1 MRFCSKLE
9 LALALGAIVSA
20 ALLPTTAG
28 AQGGFL
34 EDRAPREGPGFKVG
48 RLVLHPGLSLQSGYN
63 SNIFLQSSNEE
74 GAFIL
79 RLEGYLDVATAGAVR
94 SAQGEANAVEPKK
107 IEFRGGVGGR
117 YYHYFSARVGD
128 NVGADANVDFSYN
141 PSKVFSLQVRDEFR
155 RTIQPFSNPNTTSG
169 TTISYGRNINTASL
183 ALVGR
188 SKSQVLEGSVGYTN
202 YVQFFDANVYA
213 YAKTMSHH
221 VPVSLS
227 WRFFPTSALVYTA
240 EYINQTY
247 LNPEQVLASPTS
259 LSNNNRVLTLIG
271 YNGAITERTMLT
283 AMIGY
288 TAGFYEA
295 AQNFDDVIARANL
308 SWRPRATIVFT
319 TAFDRNVRPSYIGN
333 YTTINRLRASA
344 RFTIA
349 GALDLGVS
357 AWVSFDKS
365 GLALSPDGAPLGN
378 QLNRKDTRL
387 QAALFGEYRF
397 KAWLAL
403 FGQIGYLADYTGFR
417 YLGTGPLI
425 VPYANYQRFGA
436 WLGLRVFY

>member
-1 MRFCSKLE
+1 MRFFSKLE

-48 RLVLHPGLSLQSGYN
+48 RLVLHPGLSLQGGYD
-63 SNIFLQSSNEE
+63 SNVFLQSSGEE
-74 GAFIL
+74 GSFIL
-79 RLEGYLDVATAGAVR
+79 RLEGYLDVATVGAVR
-94 SAQGEANAVEPKK
+94 RAQGEANALEPQK

-117 YYHYFSARVGD
+117 YYHYFSGRVAD
-128 NVGADANVDFSYN
+128 NVGADANADFSYN
-141 PSKVFSLQVRDEFR
+141 PSKVFTLQLRDDFT
-155 RTIQPFSNPNTTSG
+155 RTIRPFSNPNTTSG
-169 TTISYGRNINTASL
+169 TTISYGRNINAASL

-202 YVQFFDANVYA
+202 YVQLFDAGLYTYGN
-213 YAKTMSHH
+213 TMSHH

-227 WRFFPTSALVYTA
+227 WRFFPSSALVYTV

-271 YNGAITERTMLT
+271 YNGAITERTLLT

-295 AQNFDDVIARANL
+295 AQNFDAVIARVDL

-319 TAFDRNVRPSYIGN
+319 TGFDRNVHPSFIGN
-333 YTTINRLRASA
+333 YTTINRLRANA
-344 RFTIA
+344 RFTLA
-349 GALDLGVS
+349 GALDVGMN

-365 GLALSPDGAPLGN
+365 GPALSPDGAPIGN
-378 QLNRKDTRL
+378 QLNREDTRL
-387 QAALFGEYRF
+387 QAALFAEYRF

-403 FGQIGYLADYTGFR
+403 FSEIGYLADFTDFR

-425 VPYANYQRFGA
+425 VPYANYQRFEA

>member
-1 MRFCSKLE
+1 MRLRSKLE

-20 ALLPTTAG
+20 ALLSTNVD
-28 AQGGFL
+28 AQDGFL

-48 RLVLHPGLSLQSGYN
+48 RLVLHPGLSLQGGYD
-63 SNIFLQSSNEE
+63 SNVFLQSSDEE
-74 GAFIL
+74 GSFIL
-79 RLEGYLDVATAGAVR
+79 RLEGYLDVATVGAVR
-94 SAQGEANAVEPKK
+94 RIEGEANAIEPQKV
-107 IEFRGGVGGR
+107 EFRGGVGAR
-117 YYHYFSARVGD
+117 FYHYFNQRVAD

-141 PSKVFSLQVRDEFR
+141 PSKVFTLQIRDEFR
-155 RTIQPFSNPNTTSG
+155 RTIRPFSNPNTTSG
-169 TTISYGRNINTASL
+169 TTISYGRNINAASL

-202 YVQFFDANVYA
+202 YVQFFDASLYA
-213 YAKTMSHH
+213 YANTMSHH

-227 WRFFPTSALVYTA
+227 WRFFPSSALVYTV

-247 LNPEQVLASPTS
+247 LNPEQVLDSPTS

-271 YNGAITERTMLT
+271 YNGAITERTLLT

-319 TAFDRNVRPSYIGN
+319 TGFDRNVRPSFIGN
-333 YTTINRLRASA
+333 YTTINRLRANA
-344 RFTIA
+344 RFTLA
-349 GALDLGVS
+349 GALDLGVN

-365 GLALSPDGAPLGN
+365 GLALSPDGTPIGN
-378 QLNRKDTRL
+378 SLHRKDTRL
-387 QAALFGEYRF
+387 QASVFAEYRF

-403 FGQIGYLADYTGFR
+403 FGEAGYLADYTGFQ
-417 YLGTGPLI
+417 YLGTGALI
-425 VPYANYQRFGA
+425 VPYANYQRFEG